1 MNMAT
6 VGEPMLNPQRIHPQ
20 RINLL
25 ADTIENAGQGF
36 DMREW
41 LSLERPNHWDHQDPV
56 GSAQNC
62 GAVACAAGWAVMLFD
77 PGFIYT
83 MRPINEASPSIQG
96 RAAELLG
103 LNSDQA
109 RALFL
114 PAHGTTMRDELMC
127 EYEDVTP
134 EDIAVTLRHLATT
147 GRVRWWAQPK
157 RQHCVDGASEN

>member
-1 MNMAT
+1 MNIDT
-6 VGEPMLNPQRIHPQ
+6 VGEPMLNPQRI
-20 RINLL
+20 NLL
-25 ADTIENAGQGF
+25 ADTIEDAGHGF

-41 LSLERPNHWDHQDPV
+41 LSLERPNHWDHLDPV

-83 MRPINEASPSIQG
+83 MRPINQASPNIQE

-103 LNSDQA
+103 LNPDQA
-109 RALFL
+109 QALFL
-114 PAHGTTMRDELMC
+114 PAHGSTMQDELMC

-134 EDIAVTLRHLATT
+134 QDVAETLRLLDDT
-147 GRVRWWAQPK
+147 GRVDWRAQPK
-157 RQHCVDGASEN
+157 QWRYCKA